1 MHKSF
6 GNCKEGDL
14 YVVCGFLR
22 EADEFVPILDE
33 TEEKSGPWIAILT
46 TTPVESMRIGRREP
60 GTTVRRSAICWARN
74 VMRWGCWDAA

>member
-33 TEEKSGPWIAILT
+33 AEECNEMGMVECCLDRIEAKQI
-46 TTPVESMRIGRREP
+46 TPS
-60 GTTVRRSAICWARN
+60 N
-74 VMRWGCWDAA
+74 